1 MPDSHSGVA
10 PPEAAPPL
18 TDAQLT
24 QRAAILLAV
33 LLAAIVALGVM
44 PADVARPF
52 TDSLAITPSDV
63 IASCAM
69 IAVLAVVALAL
80 GRGRRSGLGQGQMP
94 TLRAH
99 VTFERL
105 ARWGVPALTAGIVTA
120 SHTGREADT
129 VVVAACMLVASTVL
143 HGRRYPLHIVR
154 LARFAFDALMPMLG
168 LGLAYVVGSLSS
180 VETLPANTLFA
191 ALICTWAVTFV
202 GGWLEGLFDAERP
215 LRLALVGDP
224 ALAGALRD
232 EIHGA
237 GATGHAVVGYLVE
250 DDQVVNHEEAT
261 LPCLGT
267 VASARATV
275 EEHDIDLLVLS
286 PLGSRIDLFK
296 ELAAACLD
304 TPVRMIEA
312 SSMYEEIHGRV
323 PIGRINSAWFQYMMH
338 PNFRPS
344 SPLSKR
350 VFDVGVAAALAVA
363 LAPVIALLALLVRLQ
378 DRGPAFYRQR
388 RVGEAGHEFDVIK
401 LRSMRVDAESAG
413 AVWSEAEDDR
423 VTSIGR
429 MMRKTHLDE
438 LPQLW
443 NVLKGEMSLVGPRPE
458 RPEFVQELEQR
469 VPYYERRHLV
479 KPGVTG
485 WAQVHCGYSGSDA
498 GSAYKLCHDLYYIK
512 HRSLL
517 FDILIIVETLR
528 TFVADPQFAA
538 FTFSEV
544 FILGHQA
551 VAEDAV
557 VNGPNAVLG
566 DAAALARHSLFEDS
580 LRPSDGPVAQTA
592 S

>member
-1 MPDSHSGVA
+1 V
-10 PPEAAPPL
+10 AAPDP
-18 TDAQLT
+18 TPPPAAQLT
-24 QRAAILLAV
+24 QRVTGLLGLLLLTIAV
-33 LLAAIVALGVM
+33 LSVGADQFAITSREPLLLT
-44 PADVARPF
+44 PADVIVG
-52 TDSLAITPSDV
+52 S
-63 IASCAM
+63 
-69 IAVLAVVALAL
+69 AVLAVLALVALILA
-80 GRGRRSGLGQGQMP
+80 RGGQHGLAQVQMP

-99 VTFERL
+99 GAFERL
-105 ARWGVPALTAGIVTA
+105 ARWVAPAVTAGLVTA
-120 SHTGREADT
+120 SHTGRGADA
-129 VVVAACMLVASTVL
+129 VVVGACMLAASTAL

-154 LARFAFDALMPMLG
+154 LARFAFDALMPVLG
-168 LGLAYVVGSLSS
+168 LGLVLLVGSLSS
-180 VETLPANTLFA
+180 VQSIPAEVLAA
-191 ALICTWAVTFV
+191 ALVCTWAVTFV

-224 ALAGALRD
+224 ALASALRD
-232 EIHGA
+232 EINGA
-237 GATGHAVVGYLVE
+237 GATGHVVVGYLVE
-250 DDQVVNHEEAT
+250 DDQDVRHDEAE

-296 ELAAACLD
+296 ELAAACLG

-344 SPLSKR
+344 SPFSKR
-350 VFDVGVAAALAVA
+350 LFDIAISVVVAVT
-363 LAPVIALLALLVRLQ
+363 LAPLIALLAVLVRLE

-388 RVGEAGHEFDVIK
+388 RVGESGREFDVIK
-401 LRSMRVDAESAG
+401 LRSMRVDAERGG
-413 AVWSEAEDDR
+413 AVWSEEHDDR
-423 VTSIGR
+423 VTAVGR
-429 MMRKTHLDE
+429 LIRKTHLDE

-485 WAQVHCGYSGSDA
+485 WAQVHCGYAGSDA
-498 GSAYKLCHDLYYIK
+498 GTAYKLCHDLYYIK

-517 FDILIIVETLR
+517 FDVLIIIETLR
-528 TFVADPQFAA
+528 TFVADPQFAT

-544 FILGHQA
+544 FILGQQA
-551 VAEDAV
+551 VEEDTA

-566 DAAALARHSLFEDS
+566 DAAALARQRILFEDAGRRS
-580 LRPSDGPVAQTA
+580 SETRVPQTA
-592 S
+592 A